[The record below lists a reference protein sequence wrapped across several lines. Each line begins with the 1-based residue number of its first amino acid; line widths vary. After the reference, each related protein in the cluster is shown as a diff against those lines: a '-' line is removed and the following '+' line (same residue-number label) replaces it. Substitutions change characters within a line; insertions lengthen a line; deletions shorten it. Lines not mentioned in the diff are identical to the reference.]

1 MSQIFKQHLE
11 KFISVSDE
19 EFEAIL
25 EYFKIIR
32 VSKKEILQQ
41 EGKICRSQYFVLS
54 GCLRKFLINEKGVEV
69 TTEFALETWWLSD
82 NRAFEFQTEALFSIQ
97 AVENSEILSID
108 SQSLEKLYR
117 DFPIMERYF
126 RYVYQRAF
134 AAYQMRLKYLY
145 TMSKEDYFFH
155 FYDLYP
161 GFVQR
166 IPQYLLASFLGLT
179 PEYLSELRKKKR
191 S

>member
-1 MSQIFKQHLE
+1 MSQIFKEHLQ

-19 EFEAIL
+19 EFEVIL
-25 EYFKIIR
+25 NYFR
-32 VSKKEILQQ
+32 VIQVKKKEILQH
-41 EGKICRSQYFVLS
+41 EGKLCRHQFFVLT
-54 GCLRKFLINEKGVEV
+54 GCLRKYLLNEKGVEI
-69 TTEFALETWWLSD
+69 TTEFALETWWMSD

-97 AVENSEILSID
+97 AVENSEILTID
-108 SQSLEKLYR
+108 LESQEKLYR
-117 DFPIMERYF
+117 NFPIMERYF
-126 RYVYQRAF
+126 RFVYQRAF

-166 IPQYLLASFLGLT
+166 VPQYLLASFLGLT

>member
-1 MSQIFKQHLE
+1 MSQIFKQHLQ

-19 EFEAIL
+19 EFETIRG
-25 EYFKIIR
+25 YFNVID
-32 VSKKEILQQ
+32 VSKKEILQE
-41 EGKICRSQYFVLS
+41 EGKICRHQYFVLT

-82 NRAFEFQTEALFSIQ
+82 NRAFESQTEALFSVQ
-97 AVENSEILSID
+97 AVENSEIVTID
-108 SQSLEKLYR
+108 FQSLEKLYR
-117 DFPIMERYF
+117 DFPMMERYF
-126 RYVYQRAF
+126 RFVYQRAF
-134 AAYQMRLKYLY
+134 AAYQMRIKYLY

-155 FYDLYP
+155 FYDSYP
-161 GFVQR
+161 SFVQR
-166 IPQYLLASFLGLT
+166 VPQYLLASFLGLT

>member
-11 KFISVSDE
+11 KFISISDE
-19 EFEAIL
+19 EFEQIL
-25 EYFKIIR
+25 NYFKIIKA
-32 VSKKEILQQ
+32 SKKEMLQE
-41 EGKICRSQYFVLS
+41 EGKISRCQYFVLT

-69 TTEFALETWWLSD
+69 TTEFALETWWMSE

-97 AVENSEILSID
+97 AVENSEILAID
-108 SQSLEKLYR
+108 FQSLEKLYR

-126 RYVYQRAF
+126 RFVYQRAF
-134 AAYQMRLKYLY
+134 AAYQMRIKYLY

-166 IPQYLLASFLGLT
+166 VPQYLLASFLGLT

>member
-1 MSQIFKQHLE
+1 MSQIFKQHLS

-19 EFEAIL
+19 EFEAIFS
-25 EYFKIIR
+25 YFK
-32 VSKKEILQQ
+32 VTKAAKKEMLQE
-41 EGKICRSQYFVLS
+41 EGKICRHQYFVLT
-54 GCLRKFLINEKGVEV
+54 GCLRKYLLNEKGVEV
-69 TTEFALETWWLSD
+69 TTEFALETWWMSD

-97 AVENSEILSID
+97 AVENSEILTID
-108 SQSLEKLYR
+108 LESQKKLYR

-126 RYVYQRAF
+126 RFVYQRAF
-134 AAYQMRLKYLY
+134 AAYQMRLKFLY

-161 GFVQR
+161 AFVQR
-166 IPQYLLASFLGLT
+166 VPQYLLASFLGLT

>member
-25 EYFKIIR
+25 SYFKIIQ
-32 VSKKEILQQ
+32 VSKKEMLQK
-41 EGKICRSQYFVLS
+41 EGKICRCQYFVLS

-69 TTEFALETWWLSD
+69 TTEFALETWWMSE
-82 NRAFEFQTEALFSIQ
+82 NRGFEFQTEALFSIQ
-97 AVENSEILSID
+97 AVENSEILTID
-108 SQSLEKLYR
+108 FQSLEQLYK
-117 DFPIMERYF
+117 DFSIMERYF
-126 RYVYQRAF
+126 RFVYQRAF
-134 AAYQMRLKYLY
+134 AAYQMRIKYLY

-166 IPQYLLASFLGLT
+166 VPQYLLASFLGLT
-179 PEYLSELRKKKR
+179 PEYLSELRRKKR

>member
-1 MSQIFKQHLE
+1 MSLIFKQHLE
-11 KFISVSDE
+11 KFITVSDE

-25 EYFKIIR
+25 DYFKIIS

-41 EGKICRSQYFVLS
+41 EGKICRYQYFVLT
-54 GCLRKFLINEKGVEV
+54 GCLRKFLINEKGIEV
-69 TTEFALETWWLSD
+69 TTEFALETWWMSE
-82 NRAFEFQTEALFSIQ
+82 NRAFEFQTESLFSIQ

-108 SQSLEKLYR
+108 SQSLEKLYH

-126 RYVYQRAF
+126 RFVYQRAF
-134 AAYQMRLKYLY
+134 AAYQMRIKYLY

-161 GFVQR
+161 AFVQR
-166 IPQYLLASFLGLT
+166 VPQYLLASFLGLT
-179 PEYLSELRKKKR
+179 PEYLSELRRKKR

>member
-1 MSQIFKQHLE
+1 MSQIFKQHLD
-11 KFISVSDE
+11 KFIAVSDE
-19 EFEAIL
+19 EFETIL
-25 EYFKIIR
+25 NYFKVIH
-32 VSKKEILQQ
+32 VSKKELLQQ
-41 EGKICRSQYFVLS
+41 EGKICRYQYFVLT

-69 TTEFALETWWLSD
+69 TTEFALETWWMSE
-82 NRAFEFQTEALFSIQ
+82 NRAFEFQTESLFSIQ
-97 AVENSEILSID
+97 AVENSEILTID
-108 SQSLEKLYR
+108 SQSLEKLYQ

-161 GFVQR
+161 AFVQR
-166 IPQYLLASFLGLT
+166 VPQYLLASFLGLT
-179 PEYLSELRKKKR
+179 PEYLSELRRKKR

>member
-19 EFEAIL
+19 EFEQIL
-25 EYFKIIR
+25 GYFKSIS

-41 EGKICRSQYFVLS
+41 EGNLCRYQYFVLS
-54 GCLRKFLINEKGVEV
+54 GCLRKFLVNEKGVEV
-69 TTEFALETWWLSD
+69 TTEFALETWWMSE
-82 NRAFEFQTEALFSIQ
+82 NRGFEFQTESLFSIQ
-97 AVENSEILSID
+97 AVEHSEILTID
-108 SQSLEKLYR
+108 FQSLEKLYQ
-117 DFPIMERYF
+117 DFPVMERYF
-126 RYVYQRAF
+126 RFVYQRAF

-166 IPQYLLASFLGLT
+166 VPQYLLASFLGLT
-179 PEYLSELRKKKR
+179 PEYLSELRRKKR

>member
-1 MSQIFKQHLE
+1 MSQIFKQHLQ
-11 KFISVSDE
+11 KFIDVSDE
-19 EFEAIL
+19 EFETIL
-25 EYFKIIR
+25 GYFQVIPVK
-32 VSKKEILQQ
+32 KKEILQQ
-41 EGKICRSQYFVLS
+41 EGKICRHQYFVLT
-54 GCLRKFLINEKGVEV
+54 GCLRKYLLNEKGIEV
-69 TTEFALETWWLSD
+69 TTEFALETWWMSE
-82 NRAFEFQTEALFSIQ
+82 NRAFEFQTECLFSIQ
-97 AVENSEILSID
+97 AVENSEILIID
-108 SQSLEKLYR
+108 FQSQERLYK

-126 RYVYQRAF
+126 RFVYQRAF

-166 IPQYLLASFLGLT
+166 VPQYLLASFLGLT
-179 PEYLSELRKKKR
+179 PEYLSELRRKKR

>member
-1 MSQIFKQHLE
+1 MSQIFKQHLD
-11 KFISVSDE
+11 KFIAVSDE
-19 EFEAIL
+19 EFETIL
-25 EYFKIIR
+25 NYFKVIH
-32 VSKKEILQQ
+32 VSKKELLQQ
-41 EGKICRSQYFVLS
+41 EGKICRYQYFVLT

-69 TTEFALETWWLSD
+69 TTEFALETWWMSE
-82 NRAFEFQTEALFSIQ
+82 NRAFEFQTESLFSIQ
-97 AVENSEILSID
+97 AVENSEILTID
-108 SQSLEKLYR
+108 SQSLEKLYQ

-161 GFVQR
+161 AFVQR
-166 IPQYLLASFLGLT
+166 VPQYLLASFLGLT
-179 PEYLSELRKKKR
+179 PEYLSELRRQKR

>member
-1 MSQIFKQHLE
+1 MSQVFKKHLE

-19 EFEAIL
+19 EFEQIL
-25 EYFKIIR
+25 SYFKTIR
-32 VSKKEILQQ
+32 VPKKEILQQ
-41 EGKICRSQYFVLS
+41 EGNLCRYQFFVLT
-54 GCLRKFLINEKGVEV
+54 GCLRKFLLNEKGVEV
-69 TTEFALETWWLSD
+69 TTEFALETWWMSD

-97 AVENSEILSID
+97 AVENSEILTID
-108 SQSLEKLYR
+108 LESQEKLYR
-117 DFPIMERYF
+117 DFPVMERYF
-126 RYVYQRAF
+126 RFVYQRAF

-166 IPQYLLASFLGLT
+166 VPQYLLASFLGLT
-179 PEYLSELRKKKR
+179 PEYLSELRRKKR